1 VSADAVFPR
10 GGVKTGRTIDSV
22 DIRQGHGGIADA
34 VLGISSTKGDVILGH
49 RRAAQETEG
58 GTGVKF
64 DVSALRL
71 QKITSLHAIFSDGAP
86 FVEEKAKV
94 ACQMAEES
102 DSYDFLMCF

>member
-1 VSADAVFPR
+1 
-10 GGVKTGRTIDSV
+10 
-22 DIRQGHGGIADA
+22 
-34 VLGISSTKGDVILGH
+34 
-49 RRAAQETEG
+49 
-58 GTGVKF
+58 VKF